1 MVVNSETINYT
12 TSPSDSDSISYST
25 SPSDTDSADYITLN
39 PDSEVAGY
47 GNSVYGGSR
56 YGDNT
61 LYGLLNETI
70 LSGQLTGQASLTGAL
85 RTGAFTVL
93 TGSIESQS
101 SLAGDLTA
109 FDERVLSAALNG
121 ESVFSGS
128 LRTDIGTILQ
138 GTVSSNGV
146 LTGGLNTFDERVLSA
161 SMDSNAE
168 FSGTLIDFNLTSLQ
182 GNLEGDTT
190 ITAELTAFDSRGLTG
205 TANSSATLTGNIV
218 KDLTISGSLNAES
231 EVSGI
236 LRQELA
242 EELRFN
248 EFTPEKLAS
257 TGRKNARALANQ
269 IGDPVNRPSG
279 QMVYDSMPR
288 VKSQGFNGYPFIVV
302 EEYTFNDIGDT
313 VNGLNTEYDF
323 DVELHIYGLEES
335 EEDLMAM
342 DEILDELNYL
352 VKGPNS
358 VRLGAEARLARPQ
371 FIRQNRLT
379 GINEKDQP
387 IVRYEV
393 EIRGKL
399 HLNMDG

>member
-1 MVVNSETINYT
+1 MV
-12 TSPSDSDSISYST
+12 DSVTGASST
-25 SPSDTDSADYITLN
+25 SPISSVSGTSSTSSIDLVAGSSIAFN

-85 RTGAFTVL
+85 RTGDFTVL
-93 TGSIESQS
+93 TGSIDSQS
-101 SLAGDLTA
+101 SLTGDLTA

-128 LRTDIGTILQ
+128 LRTDTATILK
-138 GTVSSNGV
+138 GTVDSDAV
-146 LTGGLNTFDERVLSA
+146 LTGGLSTFDERVLSA

-168 FSGTLIDFNLTSLQ
+168 FSGTLIGFNLTGLQ
-182 GNLEGDTT
+182 GNLEGRTT
-190 ITAELTAFDSRGLTG
+190 ITAELTAFDSRELTG
-205 TANSSATLTGNIV
+205 TANSSAAITGNIV

-231 EVSGI
+231 EVSGL

-335 EEDLMAM
+335 EDDLMAM

-387 IVRYEV
+387 VVRYEV

-399 HLNMDG
+399 HLNMTR

>member
-1 MVVNSETINYT
+1 MVDSVTGTST
-12 TSPSDSDSISYST
+12 TSPISST
-25 SPSDTDSADYITLN
+25 SGTSSTSSIDSTAGSSITLN

-85 RTGAFTVL
+85 RTRDFTVL
-93 TGSIESQS
+93 TGSIDSQS
-101 SLAGDLTA
+101 SLTGDLTA

-128 LRTDIGTILQ
+128 LRTDTATILK
-138 GTVSSNGV
+138 GTVNSDSV
-146 LTGGLNTFDERVLSA
+146 LTGGLSTFDERVLSA

-168 FSGTLIDFNLTSLQ
+168 VTGTLIGFNLASLQ
-182 GNLEGDTT
+182 GNLEGSTT
-190 ITAELTAFDSRGLTG
+190 ITAELTAFDSRELTA
-205 TANSSATLTGNIV
+205 TANSSAAITGNIV

-231 EVSGI
+231 EVSGL

-257 TGRKNARALANQ
+257 MGRRNARALANQ
-269 IGDPVNRPSG
+269 ISDPVNRPSG

-335 EEDLMAM
+335 ESDLMAM

-399 HLNMDG
+399 HLNMDR